1 MVGITVTTAIASN
14 ATMAI
19 SANMPIVVA
28 AYAGARMRS
37 LGRWGDAVTGT
48 PWRLGAHVYVRS
60 SRYHHDSAHGGLV
73 RHFSQFVRSTCDR
86 RIPAEA
92 PALSRP
98 GTAPGR
104 QSQEIHHDARQHPAE
119 NT

>member
-37 LGRWGDAVTGT
+37 ARALG
-48 PWRLGAHVYVRS
+48 
-60 SRYHHDSAHGGLV
+60 
-73 RHFSQFVRSTCDR
+73 
-86 RIPAEA
+86 
-92 PALSRP
+92 
-98 GTAPGR
+98 
-104 QSQEIHHDARQHPAE
+104 
-119 NT
+119 